1 MQIKHLVSLCIGSLL
16 LISVSGR
23 AETVRFSA
31 VGNIAFTK
39 KSYV

>member
-16 LISVSGR
+16 FIPSSGR
-23 AETVRFSA
+23 AETVRFSV